1 MRKMVD
7 RPASI
12 QPLKSKLRLSVLDDN
27 DIKMI
32 DQAALTIL
40 NEVGVHMPSEKV
52 LKVMDQVGS
61 EVDFEKK
68 NVRIPADVVKKY
80 MANAPRHFI
89 LPGRERPELDVKL
102 DGKSGTY
109 CNNGGTA
116 AFAIDFETRTVRA
129 SCKQDVINS
138 ETIL

>member
-7 RPASI
+7 QPASI

-40 NEVGVHMPSEKV
+40 NEVGVYMPSEKV

-80 MANAPRHFI
+80 MANAPRHFT
-89 LPGRERPELDVKL
+89 LPGRERPEP
-102 DGKSGTY
+102 
-109 CNNGGTA
+109 
-116 AFAIDFETRTVRA
+116 RR
-129 SCKQDVINS
+129 
-138 ETIL
+138 